1 MKTKKRKKL
10 RLKVQYN
17 YILIILLSI
26 LLLYLIS
33 NINNM
38 NGAFFL
44 YYIDIY
50 FIIRN
55 YISIINKGDQE

>member
-1 MKTKKRKKL
+1 MKTKKRKL
-10 RLKVQYN
+10 RLKTKYN

-33 NINNM
+33 NINSI

-44 YYIDIY
+44 YYIILY

-55 YISIINKGDQE
+55 YISIINKEDQH